1 MAQVELKVVVDKS
14 QLDQL
19 QKGIADLQK
28 TIDIKVTSQKGSGL
42 KEVQTELGKV
52 ADNTQR
58 ATQATQEYGRA
69 MAVLKNEGFK
79 FVNSERDIN
88 KQTGQVI
95 RHINTF
101 ADGMGNVKKAFFELN
116 KETGKLDFTKIKQSF
131 SAEAFAPYFD
141 SISKNSRVM
150 TANFGDLVNSLHG
163 IGRGFKSA
171 KESAEAFAPYLGKI
185 GDFTGSIASKE
196 VLGDVSQM
204 KSYINSIEG
213 LETATVRAA
222 KNVTIAGRE
231 FQKFTTEID
240 TGNGT
245 IAKGEVYVDKLT
257 GETYKLSKGFDEAK
271 IKADELYN
279 NIKKFARW
287 YIIGTFFSKI
297 AGSLRD
303 ALKEM
308 KAVDTELITVRKVT
322 DMTAGE
328 LQKLTD
334 TAYETAEALG
344 ATASAFLNAVST
356 FSKAGY
362 DAQAESLAE
371 LAIKA
376 ANVGDTTQETANQFL
391 LAVDKAYQYQ
401 GSIESLTRVLDGAN
415 EIGNQYATDVEH
427 IASGLGLVAPVA
439 AQAHISIEELTAAI
453 GTITAVT
460 QRSGTEAARALRAL
474 ILNIMKDTTTEV
486 EDGVALTADEIN
498 GLHDLLNMYASD
510 VVKAAEA
517 TGKVINPMEAMAAL
531 AKSMQDGILTEQKM
545 TGMATEL
552 GGKLRTTQLVALIQ
566 NWDMYNDMLETYRT
580 SLGSA
585 DREYQIY
592 LDSWEAKLNQ
602 LSASWTSF
610 VNDIISTDAIK
621 TALDGII
628 ALVNMLDNSIVT
640 TVISA
645 TALSAAIIGLGKAFK
660 FLGTTKIISELGTAI
675 GTIFKEDKFMTDSAR
690 VKGGLKGVA
699 DAIGKANLAII
710 GFTVAFTVLSKAYD
724 VWSHQ
729 LENQIAKVE
738 DLKKQYQ
745 ELNDAEG
752 EYAELKKKAAN
763 GELDAR
769 GETRLILLQAQNEEL
784 RKQIEY
790 EEEREYKIFKNRFG
804 MGDGARGTFVG
815 GSASQVDQFT
825 LKYKSLIQ
833 MYEGGKI
840 AEEEYYEGLLNLANG
855 YGETANSIKEYAEQG
870 RELTPEMEVMVEQ
883 FDDIIDRIKKVN
895 PEIKDLTDGIDDVT
909 NSILTIEG
917 LLGTLQEPYELLK
930 QAQSDMNDI
939 GIVSANTVKNIADK
953 HKGLMKYL
961 VQTKDGYVLTN
972 NALQDYIQSQRAEY
986 EIALNDAKSAAIEL
1000 INSESKKQIAYNAT
1014 TEEIKAQLKAR
1025 MELARAD
1032 LADLRAGN
1040 FGNFLSSG
1048 RVKSAIEAYKAY
1060 EEITKQ
1066 EQRLATYEATIST
1079 LEKESG
1085 KGGKSGGGSSSS
1097 DKDTYLA
1104 YLQSIVKL
1112 RESELDLL
1120 DAQGANIGTQ
1130 VGKIKE
1136 IQDALHKEAEYLRST
1151 NNYLKG
1157 DADTLA
1163 DINALSKQWLEYQ
1176 EKIAALQKELQD
1188 ELNDY
1193 VDNEFKK
1200 AKEAKEAQI
1209 KLLDEEIERR
1219 KQAKDDAEKTNELEE
1234 KINAVLEKRK
1244 ALQNALNERN
1254 VRYYNAKTGQWEWGY
1269 NAKNVADAK
1278 KDLEEAE
1285 EELAKYRKDLK
1296 YEAAIADLENKKKLI
1311 NDTYDLLE
1319 DSWTKVTDSLQKPT
1333 RKINDILSDIAKN
1346 GTPEM
1351 KRQVE
1356 AVSKLLAQLG
1366 IYISDV
1372 TSGQIPN
1379 LENIENVGGN
1389 LQIGQTTTSASGGSY
1404 TQMNYRGSVTT
1415 QKGID
1420 LYNQLASG
1428 AVSQVVDGNGNTW
1441 EYAGNNTV
1449 RVYTPSGNTY
1459 LADVKGATTSSS
1471 SGGGSGSRSGSSSGG
1486 GGGSSSGGS
1495 SSGSGSFDNSIAAIY
1510 EREKAKGNE
1519 WDTSVLRDMQKANER
1534 AGGQVYDSGGVLYGL
1549 GGIKATRDNE
1559 IILPPSIT
1567 KQMLKPSANKDFQ
1580 KRLSELNYMY
1590 GASQTV
1596 PPTLI
1601 SNTHD
1606 SIGKQY
1612 NGDIY
1617 QYGNITLT
1625 REEAKNTSV
1634 YDLARLSN
1642 KLCIY
1647 SKVN

>member
-28 TIDIKVTSQKGSGL
+28 TINIKVTSQKGSGL
-42 KEVQTELGKV
+42 KDVQTELGKV

-58 ATQATQEYGRA
+58 ATQATQDYGRA
-69 MAVLKNEGFK
+69 MATLKNEGFK
-79 FVNSERDIN
+79 FINSEREID
-88 KQTGQVI
+88 KQTGQTI

-101 ADGMGNVKKAFFELN
+101 ADGVGNVQRAFFELN
-116 KETGKLDFTKIKQSF
+116 KETGKLEFTRIKQSF
-131 SAEAFAPYFD
+131 E
-141 SISKNSRVM
+141 
-150 TANFGDLVNSLHG
+150 L
-163 IGRGFKSA
+163 
-171 KESAEAFAPYLGKI
+171 LGKI
-185 GDFTGSIASKE
+185 GNFTGSVASKDI
-196 VLGDVSQM
+196 LGDHTKM
-204 KSYINSIEG
+204 KAYVNSLEG
-213 LETATVRAA
+213 LENATVRFAD
-222 KNVTIAGRE
+222 TLPIAGRNY
-231 FQKFTTEID
+231 QKFTTEVD
-240 TGNGT
+240 VGNGVV
-245 IAKGEVYVDKLT
+245 AKGEVYVDNLT
-257 GETYKLSKGFDEAK
+257 GKTYKLSKGFSEAK

-545 TGMATEL
+545 MSMATEL

-610 VNDIISTDAIK
+610 VNNIISTDAIK

-628 ALVNMLDNSIVT
+628 ALVNLLDNSIIT
-640 TVISA
+640 TAISA
-645 TALSAAIIGLGKAFK
+645 TALSAAIIGLGKALK
-660 FLGTTKIISELGTAI
+660 FLGTTKIISEIGTAI
-675 GTIFKEDKFMTDSAR
+675 GTIFKEDKFTTTSVR
-690 VKGGLKGVA
+690 VKDGLKGVVN
-699 DAIGKANLAII
+699 AIGKANLAII
-710 GFTVAFTVLSKAYD
+710 GFTVAFTVLSKLYD
-724 VWSHQ
+724 AWSHQ

-769 GETRLILLQAQNEEL
+769 EETRLILLQAQNEEL
-784 RKQIEY
+784 RKQIEL
-790 EEEREYKIFKNRFG
+790 EEEREYDLFKNRFNLG
-804 MGDGARGTFVG
+804 YGARGTFVG
-815 GSASQVDQFT
+815 GSESQVDQFT
-825 LKYKSLIQ
+825 LKYKSLIE
-833 MYEGGKI
+833 MYDGGKI
-840 AEEEYYEGLLNLANG
+840 AEKEYYEGLLNLANG
-855 YGETANSIKEYAEQG
+855 YGATANSIKEYAEQG
-870 RELTPEMEVMVEQ
+870 RELTPEMEVMVKQ

-895 PEIKDLTDGIDDVT
+895 PEIKDLADGIDDVT
-909 NSILTIEG
+909 DSILTIEG
-917 LLGTLQEPYELLK
+917 LLATLQEPYELLK

-939 GIVSANTVKNIADK
+939 GIVSANTVQKITE
-953 HKGLMKYL
+953 KYSSL
-961 VQTKDGYVLTN
+961 KQYLHQTKEGYVLSK
-972 NALQDYIQSQRAEY
+972 NALEDFIAKQGEEY

-1000 INSESKKQIAYNAT
+1000 INSEGKKQIAYNAT

-1040 FGNFLSSG
+1040 FGDFLSSG
-1048 RVKSAIEAYKAY
+1048 RVKSAIDAYKAY
-1060 EEITKQ
+1060 KEIVNQ

-1085 KGGKSGGGSSSS
+1085 KGGKSGGGSSS
-1097 DKDTYLA
+1097 DKDAYLT

-1163 DINALSKQWLEYQ
+1163 EINALSKQWLEYQ

-1234 KINAVLEKRK
+1234 KTNAVLEKRK

-1254 VRYYNAKTGQWEWGY
+1254 VRYYNLRTGQWEWGY

-1285 EELAKYRKDLK
+1285 EALAKYRKDLK

-1333 RKINDILSDIAKN
+1333 RKISDILSDIARD

-1366 IYISDV
+1366 IYIDGV
-1372 TSGQIPN
+1372 TKGEVP
-1379 LENIENVGGN
+1379 NIENLNIPQEEVV
-1389 LQIGQTTTSASGGSY
+1389 QTASG
-1404 TQMNYRGSVTT
+1404 
-1415 QKGID
+1415 
-1420 LYNQLASG
+1420 
-1428 AVSQVVDGNGNTW
+1428 
-1441 EYAGNNTV
+1441 NTV
-1449 RVYTPSGNTY
+1449 RIVGKGKNTTDANAGDTVVTGGGIYRKNADGTSTLISTLAPYLSSGN
-1459 LADVKGATTSSS
+1459 ATTKDYAEVQEAYNNYIASQGGSATPSSS
-1471 SGGGSGSRSGSSSGG
+1471 SGGSGSRSSSSGG
-1486 GGGSSSGGS
+1486 GGGSSSS
-1495 SSGSGSFDNSIAAIY
+1495 SSGSYHAGSDTAHAFIRSASAGATMTGGDGSKWTKNSD
-1510 EREKAKGNE
+1510 G
-1519 WDTSVLRDMQKANER
+1519 SVTVTKNGKTYSTKDGSLT
-1534 AGGQVYDSGGVLYGL
+1534 YDSGGVLYGL

-1606 SIGKQY
+1606 SIGEQH

-1625 REEAKNTSV
+1625 KEQARNTSV
-1634 YDLARLSN
+1634 YDLARLSG
-1642 KLCIY
+1642 KLSIY
-1647 SKVN
+1647 SN